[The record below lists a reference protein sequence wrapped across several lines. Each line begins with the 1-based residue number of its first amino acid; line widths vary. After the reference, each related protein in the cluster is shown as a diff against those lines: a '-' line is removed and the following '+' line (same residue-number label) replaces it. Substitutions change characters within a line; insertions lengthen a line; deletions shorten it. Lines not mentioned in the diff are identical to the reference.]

1 MRYPPPSSS
10 TLVLGFLTVVEHPE
24 QGLFGGYLLLNR
36 TGKPL
41 EFHCTAPIRPNRAQQ
56 ILYGPSLHPFL
67 YGEQIGT
74 TLVRHAKAAPAVVLT
89 DCEPALTVREHIAM
103 PVALVLPASA
113 DGDFVAVLN
122 DSPSRALRLDA
133 AHAGYELPRSHRAP
147 NGEMVPFPFG
157 PRQLAVSHDCEA
169 DRDSIT
175 ERLADLSDAFD
186 LDEPF
191 GRIREAIAEARK
203 GAR

>member
-1 MRYPPPSSS
+1 MRYPPSSS
-10 TLVLGFLTVVEHPE
+10 TFVLGFLTVVEHPE

-89 DCEPALTVREHIAM
+89 DCEPALTMREHIAA
-103 PVALVLPASA
+103 PVALVLPSPD
-113 DGDFVAVLN
+113 DGDFVAAPN
-122 DSPSRALRLDA
+122 DSPARALRLDA
-133 AHAGYELPRSHRAP
+133 AHAGCGLPKSHRAP
-147 NGEMVPFPFG
+147 GGEMILFPFG
-157 PRQLAVSHDCEA
+157 PRQLAVSNECEA

-175 ERLADLSDAFD
+175 ERLAGLSDAFD